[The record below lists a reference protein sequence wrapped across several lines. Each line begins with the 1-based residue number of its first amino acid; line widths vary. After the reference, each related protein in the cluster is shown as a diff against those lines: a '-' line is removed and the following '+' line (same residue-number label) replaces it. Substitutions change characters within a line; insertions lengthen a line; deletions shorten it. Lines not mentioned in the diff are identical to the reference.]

1 MPNRIDELFSSE
13 RLHRAWSMAGL
24 PANTSKHDLGTKPDA
39 AGPGSKPKTALD
51 AHALFEQLA
60 RLVDERFPV
69 GQAEGLH
76 VLMAELGE
84 LLWKRFPRDGGSE
97 APGPDKAAL
106 DQTIWDMLNRI
117 EDVLDALDLAGQ
129 SGGK

>member
-1 MPNRIDELFSSE
+1 MPNRIDELFSPE
-13 RLHRAWSMAGL
+13 RLHRAWSTAGL
-24 PANTSKHDLGTKPDA
+24 PANTSEHDPGAKLDT
-39 AGPGSKPKTALD
+39 AGAGSKPETALD

-60 RLVDERFPV
+60 RLIDERFPV

-76 VLMAELGE
+76 VLVADLGE
-84 LLWKRFPRDGGSE
+84 MLWKRFPRDGGSE
-97 APGPDKAAL
+97 APEPDEAAL

-129 SGGK
+129 NEG